1 MSTPGPSPNASP
13 SKPGAKSGLPD
24 KVANASLEELQKIT
38 MDCLKKLKV
47 LPVSCTECSSL
58 LHRSNPVMMMS
69 HVKSLHFHS

>member
-24 KVANASLEELQKIT
+24 KLANASLEELQKIT

-47 LPVSCTECSSL
+47 LLRAPKCLRRAQSCSTAATLS
-58 LHRSNPVMMMS
+58 
-69 HVKSLHFHS
+69 

>member
-24 KVANASLEELQKIT
+24 KLANASLEELQKIT

-47 LPVSCTECSSL
+47 LLQAPKCPAQSAVACSTAVTLS
-58 LHRSNPVMMMS
+58 
-69 HVKSLHFHS
+69 